1 MTSTGIATEP
11 RTIPSWGGRY
21 EILGLLGRGGSAE
34 VFEARDRLLGRRV
47 AVKVL
52 REGAAPDPQ
61 AATRFRREA
70 RAAASLN
77 HPGIVT
83 VHDVGMDGPRP
94 FIVME
99 LVHGEPLSDL
109 LEREGRLSFARAA
122 AIAQAIAEGLACAH
136 EAGIVHRDLKPRN
149 VMLTAYGQVK
159 VLDFGIAQ
167 ALDRTPVDEPL
178 GTAEYLSPEQAT
190 GGPADGRSDVY
201 ALGVVLYE
209 MVAGRPPF
217 TGEGPI
223 AVLHRHVHDAPPPLS
238 GVRPEIPASLQ
249 SIVERCLRKQPAA
262 RFRDA
267 RALAQE
273 LRRFQS
279 AGSGLTDP
287 LPPPRS
293 TDPLGE
299 GGPVEVEARGRG
311 SRARLLG
318 PWAVAGVALVLA
330 VIGLLAPLLTRHAPT
345 AQARPRAL
353 RPATALEARGACGG
367 FFRAQASLGWRA
379 STSSI
384 ADGYVIYRSRSAKGP
399 YEAIGIVPGRDVV
412 RFVDQSLALNATYFY
427 RVRATSGSRLSP
439 FSGQARAETPFF
451 CL

>member
-1 MTSTGIATEP
+1 MTSTGIATEAT
-11 RTIPSWGGRY
+11 TIPSWGGRY

-61 AATRFRREA
+61 AAARFRREA

-77 HPGIVT
+77 HPSIVT

-94 FIVME
+94 YIVME
-99 LVHGEPLSDL
+99 LVHGEPLSDV
-109 LEREGRLSFARAA
+109 LEREGRLPFGRAA

-149 VMLTAYGQVK
+149 VMLTVYGQVK

-190 GGPADGRSDVY
+190 GRPADGRSDVY
-201 ALGVVLYE
+201 SLGVVLYE
-209 MVAGRPPF
+209 MLAGRPPF
-217 TGEGPI
+217 IGEGPM
-223 AVLHRHVHDAPPPLS
+223 AVMHQLVRDAPPALS
-238 GVRPEIPASLQ
+238 DLRPDVPESLS

-279 AGSGLTDP
+279 SGSGLTDP
-287 LPPPRS
+287 LPPARS
-293 TDPLGE
+293 TDPLDQGDRLDGDPE
-299 GGPVEVEARGRG
+299 DRP
-311 SRARLLG
+311 SRVRSVG

-330 VIGLLAPLLTRHAPT
+330 LAGLAVPLLTPRTPA
-345 AQARPRAL
+345 AQARPQVL
-353 RPATALEARGACGG
+353 RPATELQARGDCGG
-367 FFRAQASLGWRA
+367 FFRARASLSWRA
-379 STSSI
+379 STSRI
-384 ADGYVIYRSRSAKGP
+384 ADGYVVYRSRSASGP
-399 YEAIGIVPGRDVV
+399 YESIGIVPGRGVV
-412 RFVDQSLALNATYFY
+412 RFVDERLALNTTYFY

-439 FSGQARAETPFF
+439 FSGRARAETPFF